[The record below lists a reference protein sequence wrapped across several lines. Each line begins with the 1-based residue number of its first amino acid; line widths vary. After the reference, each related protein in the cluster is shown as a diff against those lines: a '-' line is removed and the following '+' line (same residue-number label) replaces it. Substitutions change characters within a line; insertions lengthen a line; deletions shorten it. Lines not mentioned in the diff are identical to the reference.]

1 VKIEP
6 KPACS
11 AESHASR
18 RLHIP
23 VNEPAIERT
32 ARIFRALGEPA
43 RIRLL
48 ARLAQSEACVT
59 ELAELEGESI
69 TVISQRLRVLRADSI
84 VGRRRDGKH
93 ILYYL
98 ADQHVLDLVFNGL
111 AHASEQPSTSPAVF
125 NSRLLALFKGKRPM
139 SDQHKIYENHMHEHG
154 KDCGHTA
161 IVHNDHTDYLHDG
174 HLHSLHDGHIDEHKL
189 EVNATNPADCTNGHE
204 CDAHDSSHKHGTD
217 CGHEAVPHGDH
228 VDYLVNG
235 HLHHPDGD
243 HCDNHGPV
251 QFAN

>member
-1 VKIEP
+1 VAIES

-11 AESHASR
+11 HEGHSSQR
-18 RLHIP
+18 FQIP

-48 ARLAQSEACVT
+48 ARLAQGEACVT

-69 TVISQRLRVLRADSI
+69 TVISQRLRVLRADNI

-111 AHASEQPSTSPAVF
+111 AHASERPLTAPATE
-125 NSRLLALFKGKRPM
+125 NSRLMALFRGNPSM
-139 SDQHKIYENHMHEHG
+139 SNHEIHENHTHQHG

-161 IVHNDHTDYLHDG
+161 IAHNGHTDYLHDG
-174 HLHSLHDGHIDEHKL
+174 HLHSLHEGHVDEHKL
-189 EVNATNPADCTNGHE
+189 DVNVSNPADCTNGHK
-204 CDAHDSSHKHGTD
+204 CDGHDAQHKHGKN

-228 VDYLVNG
+228 IDYLVKG
-235 HLHHPDGD
+235 HLHHPDAD
-243 HCDNHGPV
+243 HCDNHGAV
-251 QFAN
+251 QLGN